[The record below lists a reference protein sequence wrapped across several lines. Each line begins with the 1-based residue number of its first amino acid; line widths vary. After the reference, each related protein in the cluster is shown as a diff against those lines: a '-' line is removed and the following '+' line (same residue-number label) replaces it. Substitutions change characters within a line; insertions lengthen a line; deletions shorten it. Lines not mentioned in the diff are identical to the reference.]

1 MRKSLQFFESRVHF
15 GSFWT
20 DCCID
25 KNIFI
30 LYFIWL
36 HRLLDVVP
44 SDKKLFLVFEYL
56 DKDLKKYMDS
66 APAGGISLSL
76 VKVILI
82 FHLNLSPLDSHLSN
96 NTVLRGYAFLNLI

>member
-1 MRKSLQFFESRVHF
+1 M
-15 GSFWT
+15 
-20 DCCID
+20 
-25 KNIFI
+25 
-30 LYFIWL
+30 
-36 HRLLDVVP
+36 VP

-82 FHLNLSPLDSHLSN
+82 FFIYISLPKKVTSV
-96 NTVLRGYAFLNLI
+96 TRLR

>member
-1 MRKSLQFFESRVHF
+1 M
-15 GSFWT
+15 
-20 DCCID
+20 
-25 KNIFI
+25 
-30 LYFIWL
+30 
-36 HRLLDVVP
+36 VP

-82 FHLNLSPLDSHLSN
+82 YISFKFFSLGKSPQ
-96 NTVLRGYAFLNLI
+96 

>member
-1 MRKSLQFFESRVHF
+1 MNLNWKFPQ
-15 GSFWT
+15 
-20 DCCID
+20 
-25 KNIFI
+25 I
-30 LYFIWL
+30 LWVTVIFIWL

-76 VKVILI
+76 VKV
-82 FHLNLSPLDSHLSN
+82 
-96 NTVLRGYAFLNLI
+96 V

>member
-1 MRKSLQFFESRVHF
+1 M
-15 GSFWT
+15 
-20 DCCID
+20 
-25 KNIFI
+25 
-30 LYFIWL
+30 
-36 HRLLDVVP
+36 VP

-82 FHLNLSPLDSHLSN
+82 NISFKFLSLRKSPKRQDSVKGLCISQSDFKLHN
-96 NTVLRGYAFLNLI
+96 VEV

>member
-1 MRKSLQFFESRVHF
+1 M
-15 GSFWT
+15 
-20 DCCID
+20 
-25 KNIFI
+25 
-30 LYFIWL
+30 
-36 HRLLDVVP
+36 VP

-82 FHLNLSPLDSHLSN
+82 NISFKFLSL
-96 NTVLRGYAFLNLI
+96 T